1 MESLENLKELHS
13 LYQLALIDLIN
24 RDYLTELDLIRVTYD
39 ISNQDFDKAMTLF
52 KKVILSTNSYLFTD
66 DRERV
71 FTHLRYDINRTGILL
86 QYKEILQYSHAFI
99 KDPNTEVLYLDFKSL
114 STKKKVKRVKAGID
128 EKTGKQK
135 YINET
140 VYEKSASGEAREFY
154 SSLNHHYYKRDELDK
169 LKIISEKVNIYEVYR
184 YRKTILPYLD
194 EINRSLDLVKQII
207 KNNNLL
213 EVLDE
218 TTVNRMVQAKFSKD
232 GQKGGKKKA
241 ENLEPIKQKI
251 LAYHDE
257 RFTERKENGKFLHSH
272 SETARLIIKHLKI
285 DCYEE
290 TSLTNIIAKHR
301 KSHFTP

>member
-1 MESLENLKELHS
+1 MDSLENLKALHN

-24 RDYLTELDLIRVTYD
+24 RDYLTELDLIRVTYE
-39 ISNQDFDKAMTLF
+39 ISNQDFDKAMILF

-71 FTHLRYDINRTGILL
+71 FTHLKYDTNRTGILL
-86 QYKEILQYSHAFI
+86 RYKEILEYSHAFI
-99 KDPNTEVLYLDFKSL
+99 KEPNYQTLVLDFKSL
-114 STKKKVKRVKAGID
+114 SNKKKVRKLKAGID

-140 VYEKSASGEAREFY
+140 VYEKSAFGEAREFY
-154 SSLNHHYYKRDELDK
+154 SSLNHHYYKRDELNE
-169 LKIISEKVNIYEVYR
+169 LKIISEKVNIYEAYR

-194 EINRSLDLVKQII
+194 EINRNLDLVRQII
-207 KNNNLL
+207 NNNNLL

-218 TTVNRMVQAKFSKD
+218 FTVNKVIQAKFSKD
-232 GQKGGKKKA
+232 GEKGGSKKA
-241 ENLEPIKQKI
+241 ENYEPIKQKI

-257 RFTERKENGKFLHSH
+257 RFAEKKENGRFLHSH
-272 SETARLIIKHLKI
+272 AETARLIIKQLKI
-285 DCYEE
+285 VNYEE
-290 TSLTNIIAKHR
+290 NSLANIISRHR